1 MVGNPE
7 AYAAFK
13 VKLEN
18 LPENIV
24 VIASHTQ
31 SDNRKEKVSF
41 SYSLYAFSS
50 RFPNQHRQKK
60 LW

>member
-13 VKLEN
+13 IKLEH
-18 LPENIV
+18 LPENVI

-31 SDNRKEKVSF
+31 TDSRKEKVCKGIVIFLF
-41 SYSLYAFSS
+41 SVGIQF
-50 RFPNQHRQKK
+50 
-60 LW
+60 